1 MTRKKSSKSI
11 ASQPLF
17 DSERPT
23 LENAELAIPIDP
35 LEDTQRLEPQPPGGP
50 PPPDGR
56 EAHDASDETPT
67 LGPAA
72 GAPEVGVASEA
83 IAGEPGAD
91 PEVGDPAG
99 GHNGAASDAVAGEPG
114 GEPEGDD
121 QVEAARELTQV
132 HLRGLLE
139 ALVFASDKPMKTGE
153 LARLASAPVRQV
165 RELMGE
171 LQGRVRSRAASCST
185 RWPAGG
191 SSGPTRST
199 RRSCASWPAGAR

>member
-23 LENAELAIPIDP
+23 LENAELAIPVDP

-91 PEVGDPAG
+91 RRGRGTP
-99 GHNGAASDAVAGEPG
+99 PG
-114 GEPEGDD
+114 GTTERRAMRSPASPG
-121 QVEAARELTQV
+121 ANPRET
-132 HLRGLLE
+132 
-139 ALVFASDKPMKTGE
+139 T
-153 LARLASAPVRQV
+153 
-165 RELMGE
+165 
-171 LQGRVRSRAASCST
+171 RSRPRASS
-185 RWPAGG
+185 R
-191 SSGPTRST
+191 RST
-199 RRSCASWPAGAR
+199 